1 MDGIKNENEQDE
13 LENSEHHSNR
23 DAEELYD
30 NHAVETPNVDQK
42 DFEANAEKA
51 KHYNVSDTIVHDNIL
66 HKSIDNAKQED
77 IISHTS
83 EPANV
88 SNELASCINMSG
100 KKSDTDSLPINF
112 YGDPK
117 DSVTV
122 HINTEHGVSLEIF
135 LVPETFLIMDL
146 KILLVKDTGITH
158 ENLLLYYNGE
168 VANTDTTLITLANE
182 NRLLYFTLSLG
193 NAVDYFKIK
202 LGFREIF
209 LTSGL
214 VIKIIGRKIAVTK
227 DPHSQENIMLVP
239 KKDGTN
245 KDAENIHIHWLP
257 YDHHKPFLGGYKN
270 TITSCIYHNASSQTK
285 PIRRKK
291 LGAAQT
297 SRDTQTYRMH
307 HFGSMTVNQMSTQFP
322 KPGFFVANSQD
333 RVQTPGLYET
343 ADEYLARVLTKIIII
358 QKYLRR
364 WLAKRKVARL
374 RKIRD
379 DYIAWEK
386 SQSEK
391 YKNEVARR
399 IAHDFER
406 RLHPKTVTDFD
417 RLYNALELWRKE
429 EVGKIEEKN
438 LMEAEKKA
446 ALALLLDEEAELI
459 SVINK
464 HQINRS
470 KEVAEDNQSHCL
482 KKASAPHRWISSVN
496 GRITEVATAETIR
509 AKELLDIYE
518 SLGLENL
525 THNERLD
532 ILLTLKQTVSPYDIK
547 ISKEIMG
554 LVDRE
559 AELIM
564 RDIPGKIL
572 SGLRQRIRNRFVQFA
587 KSPQVNPEVGK
598 YLTVPTNVKE
608 TTVPLLVDDIQY
620 CISCQRYL
628 KKNLFPLSSRANKLS
643 QCKSCRRSDNRGRE
657 RLDLE
662 PYQYILTELRQNETR
677 LVEKMKRV
685 AIENAREE
693 ELQRLERGESP
704 RPETDA
710 IIDGTHEETVC
721 VNPLPFLI
729 DKEDIRFLIDR
740 IWESRS
746 VLSGWTNLFDLTLT
760 RWDINEPWS
769 PWNTIVV
776 TREEAEIHENLSKL
790 KVEET
795 YADHLISLVN
805 QRLILGKN
813 EFIKLYRNGLRMTKE
828 LLVNNKPK
836 ENRENTS
843 EICQK
848 LTHLRT
854 QAQIHSV
861 QSYESPC
868 KSAKVE
874 ISTKNKAFKT

>member
-1 MDGIKNENEQDE
+1 
-13 LENSEHHSNR
+13 
-23 DAEELYD
+23 
-30 NHAVETPNVDQK
+30 
-42 DFEANAEKA
+42 
-51 KHYNVSDTIVHDNIL
+51 
-66 HKSIDNAKQED
+66 
-77 IISHTS
+77 
-83 EPANV
+83 
-88 SNELASCINMSG
+88 MSG
-100 KKSDTDSLPINF
+100 KKSDTDSLPPNF
-112 YGDPK
+112 YSDPK

-122 HINTEHGVSLEIF
+122 HINTECGVSLEIF
-135 LVPETFLIMDL
+135 LVPEKFVIMDL
-146 KILLVKDTGITH
+146 KIILVKDTGISH
-158 ENLLLYYNGE
+158 ENLTLYYNGE
-168 VANTDTTLITLANE
+168 VVNPDTPLITLANE
-182 NRLLYFTLSLG
+182 IRLLSLTVSLG
-193 NAVDYFKIK
+193 NAADSLKIK

-214 VIKIIGRKIAVTK
+214 VVKIIGRKIAVNK
-227 DPHSQENIMLVP
+227 DPYSQENIMLVP
-239 KKDGTN
+239 KKDGAN
-245 KDAENIHIHWLP
+245 IYAENIHIHWLP
-257 YDHHKPFLGGYKN
+257 YDYHKPFLGGYKN
-270 TITSCIYHNASSQTK
+270 TITNCIYHNASAQTK
-285 PIRRKK
+285 PVRRKK
-291 LGAAQT
+291 LGASQT

-307 HFGSMTVNQMSTQFP
+307 HFGSMTVNQMSTQFS
-322 KPGFFVANSQD
+322 KPGFFVSNSQD
-333 RVQTPGLYET
+333 RVQTPGPYET
-343 ADEYLARVLTKIIII
+343 ADEYLARVLTKVIII

-364 WLAKRKVARL
+364 WLAKRRVARL
-374 RKIRD
+374 KKIRD

-391 YKNEVARR
+391 YKNEIDRR
-399 IAHDFER
+399 VAHDFER
-406 RLHPKTVTDFD
+406 RLHPKTVADFD

-429 EVGKIEEKN
+429 EVSKIEGKN
-438 LMEAEKKA
+438 LTEAEKKA

-459 SVINK
+459 SAINR
-464 HQINRS
+464 HQIKRS
-470 KEVAEDNQSHCL
+470 KEVAENIQSLCL
-482 KKASAPHRWISSVN
+482 KKASAPHRWISSID

-509 AKELLDIYE
+509 AKELLDIHE

-532 ILLTLKQTVSPYDIK
+532 ILLTLKQTVSSYNTK
-547 ISKEIMG
+547 ISKEIIG

-564 RDIPGKIL
+564 RGIPGKIL

-587 KSPQVNPEVGK
+587 KLPQVNPEVGK
-598 YLTVPTNVKE
+598 YLTVPTSLKE

-628 KKNLFPLSSRANKLS
+628 KKNLFPLSSRANKLFP
-643 QCKSCRRSDNRGRE
+643 CKFCRRSDNRARE

-704 RPETDA
+704 IPETDA

-729 DKEDIRFLIDR
+729 NKDDIRFLIDQ

-746 VLSGWTNLFDLTLT
+746 VLSGWTNLFDLTLA
-760 RWDINEPWS
+760 RWDINKPWS

-790 KVEET
+790 KIEET
-795 YADHLISLVN
+795 YADPLISLVN

-813 EFIKLYRNGLRMTKE
+813 KFIKLYRNGLRMTKE
-828 LLVNNKPK
+828 LLVNNKSK

-843 EICQK
+843 EIYQNLPHL
-848 LTHLRT
+848 LTY
-854 QAQIHSV
+854 AQTHPV
-861 QSYESPC
+861 QSHKSTC
-868 KSAKVE
+868 KSPKVD
-874 ISTKNKAFKT
+874 IFTQNKALPT

>member
-1 MDGIKNENEQDE
+1 MDGTKSENEQDKVE
-13 LENSEHHSNR
+13 HSEHYSNG
-23 DAEELYD
+23 DAEEIGK
-30 NHAVETPNVDQK
+30 NSAVDKLNTDQK
-42 DFEANAEKA
+42 DFEANVNT
-51 KHYNVSDTIVHDNIL
+51 KHYDVSDTIIHDNIL
-66 HKSIDNAKQED
+66 HECIDNGEQED

-83 EPANV
+83 EPANF
-88 SNELASCINMSG
+88 SNGSALRTNMSG
-100 KKSDTDSLPINF
+100 KKSDTDSLPPNF
-112 YGDPK
+112 YSDPK

-122 HINTEHGVSLEIF
+122 HINTECGVSLEIF
-135 LVPETFLIMDL
+135 LVPEKFVIMDL
-146 KILLVKDTGITH
+146 KIILVKDTGISH
-158 ENLLLYYNGE
+158 ENLTLYYNGE
-168 VANTDTTLITLANE
+168 VVNPDTPLITLANE
-182 NRLLYFTLSLG
+182 IRLLSLTVSLG
-193 NAVDYFKIK
+193 NAADSLKIK

-214 VIKIIGRKIAVTK
+214 VVKIIGRKIAVNK
-227 DPHSQENIMLVP
+227 DPYSQENIMLVP
-239 KKDGTN
+239 KKDGAN
-245 KDAENIHIHWLP
+245 IYAENIHIHWLP
-257 YDHHKPFLGGYKN
+257 YDYHKPFLGGYKN
-270 TITSCIYHNASSQTK
+270 TITNCIYHNASAQTK
-285 PIRRKK
+285 PVRRKK
-291 LGAAQT
+291 LGASQT

-307 HFGSMTVNQMSTQFP
+307 HFGSMTVNQMSTQFS
-322 KPGFFVANSQD
+322 KPGFFVSNSQD
-333 RVQTPGLYET
+333 RVQTPGPYET
-343 ADEYLARVLTKIIII
+343 ADEYLARVLTKVIII

-364 WLAKRKVARL
+364 WLAKRRVARL
-374 RKIRD
+374 KKIRD

-391 YKNEVARR
+391 YKNEIDRR
-399 IAHDFER
+399 VAHDFER
-406 RLHPKTVTDFD
+406 RLHPKTVADFD

-429 EVGKIEEKN
+429 EVSKIEGKN
-438 LMEAEKKA
+438 LTEAEKKA

-459 SVINK
+459 SAINR
-464 HQINRS
+464 HQIKRS
-470 KEVAEDNQSHCL
+470 KEVAENIQSLCL
-482 KKASAPHRWISSVN
+482 KKASAPHRWISSID

-509 AKELLDIYE
+509 AKELLDIHE

-532 ILLTLKQTVSPYDIK
+532 ILLTLKQTVSSYNTK
-547 ISKEIMG
+547 ISKEIIG

-564 RDIPGKIL
+564 RGIPGKIL

-587 KSPQVNPEVGK
+587 KLPQVNPEVGK
-598 YLTVPTNVKE
+598 YLTVPTSLKE

-628 KKNLFPLSSRANKLS
+628 KKNLFPLSSRANKLFP
-643 QCKSCRRSDNRGRE
+643 CKFCRRSDNRARE

-704 RPETDA
+704 IPETDA

-729 DKEDIRFLIDR
+729 NKDDIRFLIDQ

-746 VLSGWTNLFDLTLT
+746 VLSGWTNLFDLTLA
-760 RWDINEPWS
+760 RWDINKPWS

-790 KVEET
+790 KIEET
-795 YADHLISLVN
+795 YADPLISLVN

-813 EFIKLYRNGLRMTKE
+813 KFIKLYRNGLRMTKE
-828 LLVNNKPK
+828 LLVNNKSK

-843 EICQK
+843 EIYQNLPHL
-848 LTHLRT
+848 LTY
-854 QAQIHSV
+854 AQTHPV
-861 QSYESPC
+861 QSHKSTC
-868 KSAKVE
+868 KSPKVD
-874 ISTKNKAFKT
+874 IFTQNKALPT